1 MIKKLFNLLSKKERK
16 HVFFLIIIILI
27 SAILEV
33 LGIAAILP
41 LIALL
46 SNPNLIES
54 NLLINKIYIFLN
66 FNDPQ
71 VFLFYVAVS
80 FFIIFVISMVVK
92 AVVIFFQ
99 LRFSLMCEYSI
110 GKRLLQ
116 NYLYQSYS
124 WFLNQH
130 SSDLAKNILSAV
142 GQVINQALLPIFH
155 LISQCLV
162 ASIIITFLC
171 LIDFKLALIVSF
183 TLGFAYTITYL
194 IFRNILNRKGL
205 ERVRNDQDRYEALS
219 NAFGSIKETK
229 LRNLEPF
236 CIKNFSVPAQNFAK
250 AQTSAQIISQLPRQ
264 LFETIAFGGLLLI
277 ILYLMKQYNNFI
289 TTLPILSLYAFA
301 GYRLI
306 PALQQIYTAL
316 SSLRFA
322 NSAINSVYEN
332 QLVNYDINIIKAKL
346 PFNNEISL
354 KNITFYYPKASKTNL
369 NNISIK
375 IPAKSTVGIV
385 GVTGSGKTTLVDII
399 LGLLEPH
406 SGTLAVD
413 KTIINS
419 NNLASWQN
427 NIGYVPQQIFLTDKS
442 VSSNIA
448 FGVDPE
454 LIDHEVVKNVSKVAN
469 LHNFVINELPE
480 KYDTIIG
487 ERGVRLSGG
496 QRQRIGIARALY
508 RNPSVLVLDEATNAL
523 DNSTEKVI
531 IDTLNNLSKKMTI
544 IFISHRLNTIKKC
557 NQLFLLDQGK
567 IIANGNYDQL
577 SSNNKAFIELMS
589 ERQWSNDS

>member
-1 MIKKLFNLLSKKERK
+1 MISIKRLFALLSKDEKK
-16 HVFFLIIIILI
+16 NSFFLIFGILL
-27 SAILEV
+27 SAILDV
-33 LGIAAILP
+33 LGIASIIP

-46 SNPNLIES
+46 SSPNLIES

-71 VFLFYVAVS
+71 VFLFYVAVF
-80 FFIIFVISMVVK
+80 FFITFVISMVVK

-99 LRFSLMCEYSI
+99 LRFCLMCEYSI

-116 NYLYQSYS
+116 NYLYQPYS

-142 GQVINQALLPIFH
+142 SQVINQALLPIFN

-162 ASIIITFLC
+162 ASIIIAFLC

-183 TLGFAYTITYL
+183 ALGVTYAITYL
-194 IFRNILNRKGL
+194 LFRNILNRNGL
-205 ERVRNDQDRYEALS
+205 ERVRNDQDRYIALS

-229 LRNLEPF
+229 LRNLEHF
-236 CIKNFSVPAQNFAK
+236 YIKNFSVPAQNLAK
-250 AQTSAQIISQLPRQ
+250 TQASAQLISQLPRQ
-264 LFETIAFGGLLLI
+264 LFETMAFGGMLLI
-277 ILYLMKQYNNFI
+277 ILYLIRKYNNFTATI
-289 TTLPILSLYAFA
+289 PILSLYAFA
-301 GYRLI
+301 GYRLM
-306 PALQQIYTAL
+306 PALQQIYSAF

-322 NSAINSVYEN
+322 NAAVNSVYKK
-332 QLVNYDINIIKAKL
+332 QLVNNDINIVKEKL
-346 PFNNEISL
+346 HFKNEICL
-354 KNITFYYPKASKTNL
+354 KNIIYHYPKSSKTNL

-385 GVTGSGKTTLVDII
+385 GITGSGKTTLVDII
-399 LGLLEPH
+399 LGLLEPQN
-406 SGTLAVD
+406 GTVAVD
-413 KTIINS
+413 KTIINK

-427 NIGYVPQQIFLTDKS
+427 NIGYVPQQIFLTDQS

-448 FGVDPE
+448 FGVNPE

-469 LHNFVINELPE
+469 LHDFVINELPE

-496 QRQRIGIARALY
+496 QRQRMGIARALY
-508 RNPSVLVLDEATNAL
+508 HNPSVLILDEATNAL
-523 DNSTEKVI
+523 DNLTEKSVM
-531 IDTLNNLSKKMTI
+531 DAMCNLSNKITI
-544 IFISHRLNTIKKC
+544 ILVAHRLSTVKKC
-557 NQLFLLDQGK
+557 NNIFLMNQGK
-567 IIANGNYDQL
+567 IIASGNYDEL
-577 SSNNKAFIELMS
+577 SKYSKEFGKFVSLE
-589 ERQWSNDS
+589 

>member
-183 TLGFAYTITYL
+183 TLGVTYTITYL
-194 IFRNILNRKGL
+194 LFRNILNRIGL
-205 ERVRNDQDRYEALS
+205 ERVRNDQDRYIALS

-229 LRNLEPF
+229 LRNLEHF
-236 CIKNFSVPAQNFAK
+236 YIKNFSAPAQNLAK
-250 AQTSAQIISQLPRQ
+250 TQASAQLISQLPRQ
-264 LFETIAFGGLLLI
+264 LFETMAFGGILLI
-277 ILYLMKQYNNFI
+277 ILYLMRQYNNFTATI
-289 TTLPILSLYAFA
+289 PILSLYAFA
-301 GYRLI
+301 GYRLM
-306 PALQQIYTAL
+306 PALQQIYSAL

-322 NSAINSVYEN
+322 NEAVNSVYKK
-332 QLVNYDINIIKAKL
+332 QLVNNDINITKEKL
-346 PFNNEISL
+346 HFKNEICL
-354 KNITFYYPKASKTNL
+354 KNIIYHYPKSTKTNL

-385 GVTGSGKTTLVDII
+385 GITGSGKTTLVDII
-399 LGLLEPH
+399 LGLLEPQN
-406 SGTLAVD
+406 GTVAVD
-413 KTIINS
+413 KTIINK

-427 NIGYVPQQIFLTDKS
+427 NIGYVPQQIFLTDQS

-448 FGVDPE
+448 FGVNPE

-480 KYDTIIG
+480 KYETIIG

-508 RNPSVLVLDEATNAL
+508 HNPSVLILDEATNAL
-523 DNSTEKVI
+523 DNLTEKSVMNAI
-531 IDTLNNLSKKMTI
+531 CNLGNKITI
-544 IFISHRLNTIKKC
+544 ILVAHRLSTVKKC
-557 NQLFLLDQGK
+557 NNIFLMDQGK
-567 IIANGNYDQL
+567 IIASGNYDEL
-577 SSNNKAFIELMS
+577 SKYSKIFGKFVSLE
-589 ERQWSNDS
+589 